1 MDFPKDLFK
10 NNHYAIL
17 GLGKNGIAASQRLLQ
32 MGATI
37 QVWDD
42 QPKARQ
48 QIPEKLKPHLAPF
61 KNLENFNALILS
73 PGIPHFLPK
82 PHPVAELARM
92 NAIPILSDAEILY
105 QAIKK
110 SGSRARFVA
119 ITGTNGKSTT
129 TVLLNHILTEAKIPS
144 VAGGNL
150 GPASLSLPYLENDG
164 VYILEMSSY
173 MLERL
178 SSFKADIAC
187 LLNITPD
194 HIERHGD
201 MKGYVQAKYH
211 IFDHQNQQD
220 MAVIGI
226 EDDYC
231 KSIAKRLVQND
242 IPVKKISGKKD
253 INADFWVDQHL
264 LQDKKGI
271 IADLNQARLLPGQHN
286 AQNAAAATAMAL
298 ALGVARQQIAESL
311 NSFNGLAHRQ
321 RPVATIDSVTF
332 INDSK
337 ATNADATSKA
347 LTCYNKI
354 VWIAG
359 GLAKAKGIDDLAP
372 YFSKI
377 KFALLIGK
385 DAPLLAKTLDRYHV
399 HYQIV
404 HTLDQ
409 AVPLAFAFAKQHHI
423 HTVML
428 SPACAS
434 FDQFDSFE
442 ERGNVFI
449 QLVNQLETSFR
460 QTLND

>member
-150 GPASLSLPYLENDG
+150 GPASLSLPYLEDDG

-242 IPVKKISGKKD
+242 IPV
-253 INADFWVDQHL
+253 
-264 LQDKKGI
+264 

-409 AVPLAFAFAKQHHI
+409 AVPLAFTFAKQHHI
-423 HTVML
+423 RTVML